1 MSIFVRLGLIAALTL
16 SALTVAPAYVP
27 GSFAAKAGCEP
38 NCL

>member
-1 MSIFVRLGLIAALTL
+1 MSIFIRFGLITALTL

-27 GSFAAKAGCEP
+27 GSFSAKAGCDP